1 LDQLRTYFT
10 NRRLVTL
17 ALGHFTVDSYVG
29 LLPVLFPL
37 LIHRFSLN
45 LETVGLVSLAYT
57 GMGAVSQPL
66 FGLIADRWGTRFT
79 GFALAWTAATFAA
92 AGFAPTFP
100 ALVFVAFL
108 SGLGSGAFHPLG
120 AVIVRSLLPPR
131 GMNMAMSI
139 YVTAGT
145 VGVAAGPLIGVAAF
159 GWLGVRGT
167 IVMLVPG
174 LAIAAYLVM
183 AMRAGSYGDNRS
195 AHRKSA
201 MRRVVPLVPLL
212 ATIAMMASRSWT
224 TIALQAFTPTWY
236 QQLGFQPWFY
246 GPLATTIILA
256 SAIGAIGTGA
266 LADRFGRRA
275 VILGTL
281 VLSVPA
287 VWLFVAFPGY
297 QGFLWA
303 ILVGALAASTAPLML
318 VLAQELLAARA
329 GFASG
334 LIMGLGFVTGAIGVP
349 ITGAFADRFGLQ
361 AALYTQVVV
370 VLLTIPVALLLPSE
384 RFLAQL
390 RDSGHRTPDRKVEL
404 AAAGGGS

>member
-1 LDQLRTYFT
+1 VDQLRTYFS

-37 LIHRFSLN
+37 LIHKFSLN

-57 GMGAVSQPL
+57 GMGAISQPV

-120 AVIVRSLLPPR
+120 AVTVRSLLPPR

-145 VGVAAGPLIGVAAF
+145 MGLAAGPVIGVAAF
-159 GWLGVRGT
+159 GWLGVQGT

-174 LAIAAYLVM
+174 LAIAAYLVT

-195 AHRKSA
+195 AARKSA
-201 MRRVVPLVPLL
+201 MRRVVPMVPLL

-349 ITGAFADRFGLQ
+349 ITGAIADRFGLQ
-361 AALYTQVVV
+361 AALYVQVLV
-370 VLLTIPVALLLPSE
+370 VLVTIPVALLLPSE

-390 RDSGHRTPDRKVEL
+390 RDSGHRTPDRQVEL